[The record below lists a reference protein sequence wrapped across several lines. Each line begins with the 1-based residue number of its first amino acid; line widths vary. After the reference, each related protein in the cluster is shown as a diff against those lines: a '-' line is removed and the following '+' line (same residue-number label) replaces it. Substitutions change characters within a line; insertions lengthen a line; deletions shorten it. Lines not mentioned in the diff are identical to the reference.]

1 MQSEQRRQKIKNML
15 LQSDTPISGNRL
27 AEQFGVTRQ
36 VIVKDIGILKAS
48 GLNILSTARGYLL
61 QKDMPSAFCRE
72 ITVCHS
78 KEQIAD
84 ELRCIV
90 DLGGHIRNTHVDHPI
105 YGNVG
110 EELHI
115 KSRKDIQ
122 NFLEKTAQT
131 GCMPLLELTNGVHT
145 HMIAADNI
153 ETLDEICAALQQA
166 GYLLDTH
173 PKKDNP

>member
-1 MQSEQRRQKIKNML
+1 MQSEQRQQNIKKL
-15 LQSDTPISGNRL
+15 LAQSDVPVSGSRL

-61 QKDMPSAFCRE
+61 PKDTLSPLCRE
-72 ITVCHS
+72 ITVCHT
-78 KEQIAD
+78 KDQIAD

-122 NFLEKTAQT
+122 NFLDKTAQT

-145 HMIAADNI
+145 HTIAADDV
-153 ETLDEICAALQQA
+153 ETLDEICEALKQA
-166 GYLLDTH
+166 GYLLDTEH
-173 PKKDNP
+173 TK

>member
-1 MQSEQRRQKIKNML
+1 MQSEQRQQNIKKL
-15 LQSDTPISGNRL
+15 LAQSDVPVSGSRL

-61 QKDMPSAFCRE
+61 PKDTLSPLCRE
-72 ITVCHS
+72 ITVWHT
-78 KEQIAD
+78 KDQIAD

-122 NFLEKTAQT
+122 NFLDKTAQT

-145 HMIAADNI
+145 HTIAADDV
-153 ETLDEICAALQQA
+153 ETLDEICEALKQA
-166 GYLLDTH
+166 GYLLDTEH
-173 PKKDNP
+173 TK

>member
-1 MQSEQRRQKIKNML
+1 MQSEQRRQNIKRML
-15 LQSDTPISGNRL
+15 SQSDVPVSGNRL

-61 QKDMPSAFCRE
+61 QKDTSSAFCRE
-72 ITVCHS
+72 ITVCHT
-78 KEQIAD
+78 KDQIAD

-90 DLGGHIRNTHVDHPI
+90 DLGGHIRNTHIDHPI

-110 EELHI
+110 EKLYI

-122 NFLEKTAQT
+122 NFLDKTEKT
-131 GCMPLLELTNGVHT
+131 GCMPLLELTNGIHT
-145 HMIAADNI
+145 HTISAEDI
-153 ETLDEICAALQQA
+153 ETLDEICMALKQA
-166 GYLLDTH
+166 GYLLENQQDT
-173 PKKDNP
+173 KE